1 MFPKTG
7 GHFTHVQTVCTRPLL
22 VARLGCRSL
31 LVVRLG
37 CRRHWLVRYSLCVLS
52 PAIHVSLR
60 LSCTCIHMYI
70 CTGVLIIMCMLYR
83 DDRVGVVLCCGLPCL
98 YFRGLFHY
106 YWTSRLFMAANFQLW
121 LLLPVSIIILNS
133 PQLGACYMFTQ

>member
-1 MFPKTG
+1 MQVTPGCEARMQEALAGAVFTVCAVSCHTCIPEIKLYM
-7 GHFTHVQTVCTRPLL
+7 HTHV
-22 VARLGCRSL
+22 
-31 LVVRLG
+31 
-37 CRRHWLVRYSLCVLS
+37 
-52 PAIHVSLR
+52 HV
-60 LSCTCIHMYI
+60 